1 MEEMMPR
8 PYSDGFVLGLDK
20 ADDSKIGVQLAKVCL
35 KSNLPIKYVAD
46 GLDVSRMTLHTWFR
60 GGILRQ
66 HNKEKVEKFIELAE
80 QGKTREKMWLDN
92 PDWFFPDGAHPN
104 KQAHEKLYSHLKKEN
119 VI

>member
-8 PYSDGFVLGLDK
+8 PYSDGFILGLDK

-35 KSNLPIKYVAD
+35 KSNLPIKYVAK

-80 QGKTREKMWLDN
+80 QGLADGTLPATNLDTARMFIDSDVR
-92 PDWFFPDGAHPN
+92 PV
-104 KQAHEKLYSHLKKEN
+104 L
-119 VI
+119 

>member
-1 MEEMMPR
+1 MEEIMPR
-8 PYSDGFVLGLDK
+8 PYSNGFVLGLDK

-46 GLDVSRMTLHTWFR
+46 GLAVSRMTLHTWFR

-80 QGKTREKMWLDN
+80 QGLADGTLPATNLDTARMFIDSDIR
-92 PDWFFPDGAHPN
+92 PM
-104 KQAHEKLYSHLKKEN
+104 L
-119 VI
+119 

>member
-1 MEEMMPR
+1 MEEIMPR
-8 PYSDGFVLGLDK
+8 PYSNGFLLELDK

-80 QGKTREKMWLDN
+80 QGLADGTLPATNLDTARMFIDSDIR
-92 PDWFFPDGAHPN
+92 PV
-104 KQAHEKLYSHLKKEN
+104 L
-119 VI
+119 

>member
-1 MEEMMPR
+1 MEEIMPR

-46 GLDVSRMTLHTWFR
+46 GLAVSRMTLHTWFR

-80 QGKTREKMWLDN
+80 QGLADGTLPATNLDTARMFIDSDIR
-92 PDWFFPDGAHPN
+92 PM
-104 KQAHEKLYSHLKKEN
+104 L
-119 VI
+119 